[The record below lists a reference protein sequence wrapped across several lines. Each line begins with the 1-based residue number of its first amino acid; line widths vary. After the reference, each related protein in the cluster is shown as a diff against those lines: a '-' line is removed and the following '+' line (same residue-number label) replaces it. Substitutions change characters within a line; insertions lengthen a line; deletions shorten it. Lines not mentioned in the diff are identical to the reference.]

1 MTDLLSNKLVLLYF
15 QPDVKALR
23 ANADLVV
30 SGMQEYIS
38 VGERYLFVSYDG
50 TVTEMVALTAIDG
63 AMRFNLIRLPS
74 KYQTDKVMVTC
85 PTCRF
90 TYEHQHVFAEGTK

>member
-1 MTDLLSNKLVLLYF
+1 MPDLLLDKLVLLYF
-15 QPDVKALR
+15 QPDASAAR

-30 SGMQEYIS
+30 IGQQEKIAS
-38 VGERYLFVSYDG
+38 GERVLEVDSGGVVSEAIAQGEFVTGYHPG
-50 TVTEMVALTAIDG
+50 TL
-63 AMRFNLIRLPS
+63 RLPS

-85 PTCRF
+85 PVCKF